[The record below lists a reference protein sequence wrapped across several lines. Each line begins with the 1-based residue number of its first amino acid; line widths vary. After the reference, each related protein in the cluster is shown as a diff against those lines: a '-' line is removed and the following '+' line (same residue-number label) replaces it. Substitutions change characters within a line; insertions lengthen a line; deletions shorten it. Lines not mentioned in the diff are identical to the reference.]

1 MSVSSALQSRIGKQ
15 VSFTTDAKV
24 GILSTVPSTLISVLL
39 AKGVWILS
47 LNGVVFTVPPGDFLT
62 GYNVGFQDTVGDNYG
77 SYYFSQ
83 PNTDTVNI
91 TQPIISSYVSD
102 GINDITVGCSVT
114 STVSYDV
121 SAGILNATRIA

>member
-15 VSFTTDAKV
+15 VSFTTDAKSS
-24 GILSTVPSTLISVLL
+24 ILTNVPSTLISVLL

-47 LNGVVFTVPPGDFLT
+47 ITGVVFSNPPGDFIT
-62 GYNVGFQDTVGDNYG
+62 GYNIGFQDTAGDNYG

-83 PNTDTVNI
+83 PNTGTVNI